1 MAENHLDNVAAV
13 LAALEQRLQ
22 TLLQA
27 LRADQEHLAI
37 EQLRALLRTAEAVE
51 EMARQG
57 VKLQEPPPAVWG
69 P

>member
-1 MAENHLDNVAAV
+1 MAENNPDNVAAL

-22 TLLQA
+22 TLLQTV
-27 LRADQEHLAI
+27 RSDQEHLAT

-57 VKLQEPPPAVWG
+57 VKLQETPPALWG

>member
-1 MAENHLDNVAAV
+1 MVENHLDNVAGV

-22 TLLQA
+22 ILLQTV
-27 LRADQEHLAI
+27 RSDQEHLAT

-51 EMARQG
+51 EIARQG

>member
-1 MAENHLDNVAAV
+1 MAENNPDNVAAL

-22 TLLQA
+22 TLLQTV
-27 LRADQEHLAI
+27 RTDQEHLAI

-57 VKLQEPPPAVWG
+57 VKLQETPPALWG